1 MEEGEKGPN
10 RISKSSPKSG
20 AGREVGMVM
29 ASSGALLASVRHQAG
44 ALLLLWAAA
53 APQLPHSPHSF
64 PTPKT
69 PAPAGLAQLGTNQER
84 KWRWGSGAGRREKIS
99 RDEP

>member
-1 MEEGEKGPN
+1 
-10 RISKSSPKSG
+10 
-20 AGREVGMVM
+20 MVM

-64 PTPKT
+64 PSPKLQHQQVW
-69 PAPAGLAQLGTNQER
+69 PSLAQTRRGSGDGAQGLEGER
-84 KWRWGSGAGRREKIS
+84 KSLGMSPKEGVEWKWKEWRPIS
-99 RDEP
+99 QPW